1 MGCGWRPYSEATDRQ
16 RGSDSST
23 LDAASGPACLCDQA
37 DEWYFVCD
45 SSCSRSTA
53 CESISGSSPS
63 DTPVKRWRPWRMQG
77 QGRIQWNS
85 APKKDL
91 DTFLIRCRACCV
103 GACATH
109 SHLPEFPNMA
119 RPIVPLCAAVACLA
133 ILVLAVST
141 MNWLTYSISNS
152 HITASTSLG
161 LFSQSLT
168 INGARFGCSVFFN
181 SFCSV
186 RGALN

>member
-1 MGCGWRPYSEATDRQ
+1 MICEVSTCNLALRTAYTTAYVTLNTMVCSGQANPSSSCSSWWVKERGRLKIHHCAMRLWSMGNDAHHGLWVASVPESHRSTS
-16 RGSDSST
+16 GNDSST
-23 LDAASGPACLCDQA
+23 LDAVSGPAYLCDQA

-91 DTFLIRCRACCV
+91 DTFLIRCV
-103 GACATH
+103 PVLH
-109 SHLPEFPNMA
+109 S
-119 RPIVPLCAAVACLA
+119 C
-133 ILVLAVST
+133 
-141 MNWLTYSISNS
+141 
-152 HITASTSLG
+152 SLWG
-161 LFSQSLT
+161 SSP
-168 INGARFGCSVFFN
+168 
-181 SFCSV
+181 
-186 RGALN
+186 